1 MPGAATLA
9 TFAGISLLLAVTPG
23 PDMAVVT
30 RSALVHGRR
39 GVFLTTGGNAL
50 ALLLWVF
57 ATAVGVA
64 ALLRTSALLFSV
76 VKVVG
81 AAYLVYLGVRAW
93 WGSRRVAAA
102 ASSAPLTSAE
112 FRPISQFRI
121 GFVSASTNP
130 KLGVFF
136 VTFLPQFVN
145 RDSPALIQLLVLG
158 GLFALVGW
166 TWMNIYG
173 LAVTRLRAIITAP
186 SVRRW
191 MDRVTGTVL
200 IGLGL
205 RLALDRA

>member
-30 RSALVHGRR
+30 RSALAYGRR
-39 GVFLTTGGNAL
+39 GVFLTTCGNAL
-50 ALLLWVF
+50 ALLLWVI

-64 ALLRTSALLFSV
+64 ALLRTSALLFSL
-76 VKVVG
+76 VKIIG

-93 WGSRRVAAA
+93 WGSRQTAAA
-102 ASSAPLTSAE
+102 AAPAPATRAD
-112 FRPISQFRI
+112 FRSFSQFRI

-145 RDSPALIQLLVLG
+145 RDSPALLQLLVLG
-158 GLFALVGW
+158 GMFALVGW

-173 LAVTRLRAIITAP
+173 LAVTRLREIITAP

-191 MDRVTGTVL
+191 MDRATGTVL
-200 IGLGL
+200 VGLGL